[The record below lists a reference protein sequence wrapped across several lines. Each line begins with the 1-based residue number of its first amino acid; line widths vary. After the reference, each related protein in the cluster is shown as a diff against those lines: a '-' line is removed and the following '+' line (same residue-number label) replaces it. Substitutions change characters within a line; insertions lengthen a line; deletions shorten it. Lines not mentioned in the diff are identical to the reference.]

1 MSEKGVSVA
10 VVTDNNDPDKLGRVR
25 VRLRGH
31 GKRQPSPWARI
42 AVPMAGKSRGTYFL
56 PEIDDEVLVA
66 FENGDPAHPYV
77 IGALWNDRDPPPEG
91 NADGGNDRRLIRS
104 RKGHQL
110 TFDDGEASAI
120 ELRLNDGRCIRL
132 NDQAVTIDD
141 DKGNAI
147 SIQSGSGT
155 IEIRSS
161 RAIAISSPEVSIA
174 AGSSMELKAAG
185 KLVLKGALVEIN

>member
-1 MSEKGVSVA
+1 
-10 VVTDNNDPDKLGRVR
+10 
-25 VRLRGH
+25 
-31 GKRQPSPWARI
+31 
-42 AVPMAGKSRGTYFL
+42 
-56 PEIDDEVLVA
+56 
-66 FENGDPAHPYV
+66 
-77 IGALWNDRDPPPEG
+77 
-91 NADGGNDRRLIRS
+91 
-104 RKGHQL
+104 
-110 TFDDGEASAI
+110 
-120 ELRLNDGRCIRL
+120 
-132 NDQAVTIDD
+132 VTIDD